1 MKGAARAKDARF
13 EAPEAPMG
21 WSVGRGC
28 PLPTEGVWE
37 GGCAPSPEIFLIF
50 LVQCVQNI
58 FMFKPKGGGIAQCPP
73 KYATVYV
80 NGFRLCVFLSRISK
94 DAKKN
99 IS

>member
-1 MKGAARAKDARF
+1 
-13 EAPEAPMG
+13 
-21 WSVGRGC
+21 
-28 PLPTEGVWE
+28 
-37 GGCAPSPEIFLIF
+37 
-50 LVQCVQNI
+50 
-58 FMFKPKGGGIAQCPP
+58 MFKPKGGGASLSAPP